1 MPSTTIVPAETL
13 LEGPSRPDFLIVLGL
28 DVQDQVPG
36 QLLLLKTPVGSVW
49 RLAR

>member
-28 DVQDQVPG
+28 DVPDQAPG
-36 QLLLLKTPVGSVW
+36 RLLLKTPVGSVW
-49 RLAR
+49 RLAP